1 MRLVIDTN
9 IIVSGF
15 LWNGAPARLIAFVVG
30 QGISVCTSDA
40 LLDELE
46 ETLTKPK
53 LAKPLALAHQ
63 TPNALRGMYQQMC
76 TLVEPEP
83 LPNPIAPDPDD
94 DWVIAT
100 AIAAKA
106 DLIVTGDKPFLSV
119 GEAAGVRIVTVAQ
132 ALALLADA

>member
-1 MRLVIDTN
+1 M
-9 IIVSGF
+9 
-15 LWNGAPARLIAFVVG
+15 
-30 QGISVCTSDA
+30 
-40 LLDELE
+40 LDELAMVLIRQKMKGKVAATGRNPDRIINVYAE
-46 ETLTKPK
+46 L
-53 LAKPLALAHQ
+53 
-63 TPNALRGMYQQMC
+63 C
-76 TLVEPEP
+76 TLVTPAS
-83 LPNPIAPDPDD
+83 LQPIAPDPDD